1 MARRTP
7 LYETHLAHNAKMV
20 DFGGWDMPLTYGS
33 QIEEHH
39 RVRKDAGMFDVSH
52 MNVFDL
58 KGNEVRDFL
67 RLLLANDVA
76 ALKASG
82 RALYSCML
90 NTQGGVIDDLVVY
103 VLEDTLFRV
112 VANAATREKD
122 LTWIRNSP
130 ELFGGVQI
138 VERDDLAMIAVQGPN
153 AKEKI
158 YRALGDPVRIAADPL
173 KPFHSTTVGELF
185 IATTG
190 YTGEDGFEIML
201 PGSAA
206 RDVWEAL
213 REVDVAPI
221 GLGARDTL
229 RLEAGMNLY
238 GQDMDETTTP
248 LESGLAWTVKF
259 DPADRKFIGRDVLE
273 KQRASGA
280 PRALVGLVLEGKGG
294 VLRSHQKV
302 YCENLGTGEITSGGF
317 SPTLNCS
324 IALARVPAGVPVGS
338 RCLVDVRGKQ
348 LEARVVKYP
357 FVRHGKSLV

>member
-1 MARRTP
+1 
-7 LYETHLAHNAKMV
+7 
-20 DFGGWDMPLTYGS
+20 
-33 QIEEHH
+33 
-39 RVRKDAGMFDVSH
+39 
-52 MNVFDL
+52 
-58 KGNEVRDFL
+58 
-67 RLLLANDVA
+67 
-76 ALKASG
+76 
-82 RALYSCML
+82 
-90 NTQGGVIDDLVVY
+90 
-103 VLEDTLFRV
+103 
-112 VANAATREKD
+112 
-122 LTWIRNSP
+122 
-130 ELFGGVQI
+130 
-138 VERDDLAMIAVQGPN
+138 
-153 AKEKI
+153 
-158 YRALGDPVRIAADPL
+158 
-173 KPFHSTTVGELF
+173 
-185 IATTG
+185 
-190 YTGEDGFEIML
+190 
-201 PGSAA
+201 
-206 RDVWEAL
+206 
-213 REVDVAPI
+213 VDVAPI